1 MYLANHKKNGKRV
14 KVMQGT
20 IERK

>member
-1 MYLANHKKNGKRV
+1 MLVYILLSP

-20 IERK
+20 I